1 MIAKFVWIPAHYFIV
16 NEVADKIATQA
27 AKGDQVGLHS
37 SISKT
42 EMRSTIKQKMR
53 ERLLFY
59 SKENQKRRDN
69 NISNQIWTHW
79 IKQFTIHYRE
89 T

>member
-1 MIAKFVWIPAHYFIV
+1 MAKVVGRGEDGEIV
-16 NEVADKIATQA
+16 
-27 AKGDQVGLHS
+27 
-37 SISKT
+37 
-42 EMRSTIKQKMR
+42 
-53 ERLLFY
+53 LFY